1 LRDESG
7 VVVVHS
13 SDLHLTSDADDGELA
28 ALDIVVEAAQSACA
42 DVLLLAGDIFDHNR
56 LPLTLLDHASRKLAD
71 AGLPILILPGNHDCL
86 VPDSVYRR
94 GGLADP
100 ENVWVFGISVD
111 DSIVLPDID
120 LEVWGRAHQSY
131 GDMSPLTN
139 PRSRSTRWQIAT
151 AHGHWVRG
159 RDDLHR
165 SYLIRDEEIAACG
178 ADYVA
183 LGHWDVATSAGS
195 GAVPAYYSGAPTY
208 AGTVNVVRLSADGAV
223 DVSRRPVRR
232 GGVNPSHG

>member
-1 LRDESG
+1 MVAGGAGLPDTRE

-13 SDLHLTSDADDGELA
+13 SDLHLSTDGQEGELA
-28 ALDIVVEAAQSACA
+28 ALDMVVDAAQAASA

-56 LPLTLLDHASRKLAD
+56 LPLALIDRAGRRLAD
-71 AGLPILILPGNHDCL
+71 AGLPIVILPGNHDCL

-100 ENVWVFGISVD
+100 ANVWVFGISVE
-111 DSIVLPDID
+111 DSVVLPELD
-120 LEVWGRAHQSY
+120 LEIWGRAHLSY
-131 GDMSPLTN
+131 GDMSPLSD
-139 PRSRSTRWQIAT
+139 PRPRSTRLQIAT

-165 SYLIRDEEIAACG
+165 SYLIRDDEIASCG

-183 LGHWDVATSAGS
+183 LGHWDVATAAGS
-195 GAVPAYYSGAPTY
+195 GEVPAYYSGAPTY
-208 AGTVNVVRLSADGAV
+208 AGTVNVVRLSADGTV
-223 DVSRRPVRR
+223 EVTRRPV
-232 GGVNPSHG
+232 